1 MLYFEEF
8 INENKK
14 NMVDSEDSFR
24 EYAEKYLM
32 IKIA

>member
-24 EYAEKYLM
+24 EYAEN
-32 IKIA
+32 I